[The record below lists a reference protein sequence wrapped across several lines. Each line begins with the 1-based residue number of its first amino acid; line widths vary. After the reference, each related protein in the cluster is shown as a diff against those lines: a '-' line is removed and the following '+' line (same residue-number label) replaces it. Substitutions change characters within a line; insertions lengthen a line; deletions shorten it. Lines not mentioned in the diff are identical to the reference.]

1 MLTFSDLYQK
11 YAPEVYRFAF
21 WLSHSRPEAED
32 ITSETFVR
40 AWVRRSTIR
49 TETLKAY
56 LLTIARNL
64 YLERQ
69 RGRKRQVPLEN
80 DLPDGDPGPEA
91 RAQYLLELQAI
102 ARLLSTVPEADRS
115 AFILRVQFELP
126 YAEISRVLGVSEV
139 TARVKVHRV
148 RRKILQ
154 AMVEKEFLE

>member
-1 MLTFSDLYQK
+1 MLTFSDLYEK

-69 RGRKRQVPLEN
+69 RGRSRQVPLEN
-80 DLPDGDPGPEA
+80 DLLDGDPGPEA
-91 RAQYLLELQAI
+91 RAQNLMDLEAVANLLDSL
-102 ARLLSTVPEADRS
+102 PEADRS
-115 AFILRVQFELP
+115 AFR
-126 YAEISRVLGVSEV
+126 AG
-139 TARVKVHRV
+139 
-148 RRKILQ
+148 
-154 AMVEKEFLE
+154 LEEGT